1 MKYEPNTL
9 QKQDLE
15 TLVGKTVRVT
25 LVKSLLG
32 VQKTIVAV
40 ASALGLRKTTRFVEH
55 TATVTLLG
63 MIHKVRHL
71 VTVEVI

>member
-1 MKYEPNTL
+1 MKYEINTI
-9 QKQDLE
+9 QKRDLE
-15 TLVGKTVRVT
+15 SLVGKTVRVT

-32 VQKTIVAV
+32 VQKTIIAV
-40 ASALGLRKTTRFVEH
+40 ASALGLRKTTRSVEH
-55 TATVTLLG
+55 KATITLLG